1 MKEDRRKDSM
11 SANKTTADDL
21 STVSESP
28 KPRAAILAD
37 MEARLEAKLPHTI
50 LPGTILPDTILPGT
64 ILPDTILPGTI
75 LLGVIASLT
84 ILVKGAPKTTQK
96 RRLAGL
102 IQVKRSE
109 TDANGKTR
117 RWEEPAYPDKAPD
130 EMVVV
135 STTTRVL
142 PPNRKAI
149 ACLKKVVSGLAP
161 GAEGEP
167 LHTAILAAKEAL
179 AEAEGADRTSPGQS
193 SDAAT

>member
-37 MEARLEAKLPHTI
+37 MEARLEAKLP
-50 LPGTILPDTILPGT
+50 D
-64 ILPDTILPGTI
+64 TI

-135 STTTRVL
+135 STTTKVL

>member
-37 MEARLEAKLPHTI
+37 MEARLEAKLPD
-50 LPGTILPDTILPGT
+50 TILPDTIL
-64 ILPDTILPGTI
+64 LD
-75 LLGVIASLT
+75 VIASLT

-130 EMVVV
+130 EVVVV
-135 STTTRVL
+135 STTTKVL

-149 ACLKKVVSGLAP
+149 AYLKKVVSGLAP

-193 SDAAT
+193 SGAAT

>member
-28 KPRAAILAD
+28 KPRATILAD
-37 MEARLEAKLPHTI
+37 MEARLEAKLPD
-50 LPGTILPDTILPGT
+50 TILPDTILM
-64 ILPDTILPGTI
+64 D
-75 LLGVIASLT
+75 VIASLT

-135 STTTRVL
+135 STTTKVL

-149 ACLKKVVSGLAP
+149 AYLKKVVSGLAP

-193 SDAAT
+193 SGAAT

>member
-1 MKEDRRKDSM
+1 M
-11 SANKTTADDL
+11 
-21 STVSESP
+21 
-28 KPRAAILAD
+28 
-37 MEARLEAKLPHTI
+37 
-50 LPGTILPDTILPGT
+50 
-64 ILPDTILPGTI
+64 
-75 LLGVIASLT
+75 
-84 ILVKGAPKTTQK
+84 
-96 RRLAGL
+96 
-102 IQVKRSE
+102 KRSE

-135 STTTRVL
+135 STTTKVL

-179 AEAEGADRTSPGQS
+179 AEAKGLIERHRAKAQTPLLKPSPCS
-193 SDAAT
+193 KKHVREKSLPFP

>member
-1 MKEDRRKDSM
+1 MKEDKRKDSM

-37 MEARLEAKLPHTI
+37 MEARLEAKLP
-50 LPGTILPDTILPGT
+50 DTILM
-64 ILPDTILPGTI
+64 DMI

-135 STTTRVL
+135 STTTKVL

-179 AEAEGADRTSPGQS
+179 AEAEGVDRTSPGQS

>member
-1 MKEDRRKDSM
+1 M

-37 MEARLEAKLPHTI
+37 MEARLEAKLPD
-50 LPGTILPDTILPGT
+50 TILPDTIL
-64 ILPDTILPGTI
+64 LD
-75 LLGVIASLT
+75 VIASLT

-135 STTTRVL
+135 STTTKVL

-179 AEAEGADRTSPGQS
+179 AEAERANRTSPGQS

>member
-1 MKEDRRKDSM
+1 MKEDKRKDSM

-28 KPRAAILAD
+28 KPRTAILAD
-37 MEARLEAKLPHTI
+37 MEARLEAKFQD
-50 LPGTILPDTILPGT
+50 TILPDMILMDM
-64 ILPDTILPGTI
+64 ILPD
-75 LLGVIASLT
+75 VIASLT

-135 STTTRVL
+135 STTTKVL

-193 SDAAT
+193 SGAAT

>member
-37 MEARLEAKLPHTI
+37 MEARLEAKLPD
-50 LPGTILPDTILPGT
+50 TILPD
-64 ILPDTILPGTI
+64 TI

-135 STTTRVL
+135 STTTKVL